1 MARLTMKY
9 VNGVRKFLNWG
20 GHLRMTRHTK
30 TLQGTVTTAKSA
42 DIAAVKEDNEV
53 GGGTVIHLSWPSVA
67 NMVDELF
74 KSFKLKLHNFL
85 SY

>member
-1 MARLTMKY
+1 MKY

-67 NMVDELF
+67 NMVD
-74 KSFKLKLHNFL
+74 KLLKASSLNFTTF
-85 SY
+85 

>member
-1 MARLTMKY
+1 
-9 VNGVRKFLNWG
+9 
-20 GHLRMTRHTK
+20 MTRHTK

-67 NMVDELF
+67 NMVDELL